1 METTRIYNWPA
12 ILLLAAIIVIV
23 VIGGYTVH
31 RVVPCLTG
39 EVRSS
44 TAMTADGRTLVAT
57 APVCPEEGQVVFRSM
72 ALIALTGLIVITAVK
87 VVMDADAKGDAA
99 VATAALALGRLPQSM
114 TGRLAAA
121 PDIIDAE
128 VRLAEAQE
136 RRQRAGWYG
145 RRDTPGELPDFTGL
159 FDAPPVAPAARTN
172 GHNGG
177 RHDGQ

>member
-12 ILLLAAIIVIV
+12 ILLLAAIVAV
-23 VIGGYTVH
+23 TLVGGYALH

-57 APVCPEEGQVVFRSM
+57 APVCPEEGQLVFRSM
-72 ALIALTGLIVITAVK
+72 ALIALTGLIVIAAVK

-99 VATAALALGRLPQSM
+99 VATAALALGRLPQGM
-114 TGRLAAA
+114 AGRLAGT

-145 RRDTPGELPDFTGL
+145 RRDTPGELPDFSGL
-159 FDAPPVAPAARTN
+159 FDAPPAARTN
-172 GHNGG
+172 GTNGSD
-177 RHDGQ
+177 R